1 MNEDIALLVF
11 NMLYYLTDYILMP
24 LRYILRRSHLDYGI
38 FEQLDAILRA
48 TTFIVFH
55 IGANAP
61 NLNIAE

>member
-1 MNEDIALLVF
+1 
-11 NMLYYLTDYILMP
+11 MP

-38 FEQLDAILRA
+38 FEQLDAILEA
-48 TTFIVFH
+48 TTFIVLY